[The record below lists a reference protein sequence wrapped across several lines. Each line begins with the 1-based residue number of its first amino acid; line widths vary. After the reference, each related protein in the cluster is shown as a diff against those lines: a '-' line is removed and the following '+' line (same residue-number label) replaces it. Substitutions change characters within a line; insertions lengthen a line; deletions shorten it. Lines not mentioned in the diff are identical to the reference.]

1 LWKNGKA
8 AFKRAL
14 LHRGGRSGMN
24 WKTEIVTRI
33 NHKTNLQVQMAES
46 RQGQVGQG
54 LPEA

>member
-1 LWKNGKA
+1 
-8 AFKRAL
+8 
-14 LHRGGRSGMN
+14 MN